1 MATISQQR
9 GRDNGEGGKSRLS
22 VCVGRHNGPPASS
35 SPGVLGDLGDTSGYF
50 QRPRLYTVYFVDNHA
65 AYGDVD
71 ASVLFFCFVLLP
83 RGLFLCPF
91 LNSSH
96 KKNQQQHFYCIVDS
110 TFSALSTQKLTLHD
124 MIFQRNNPPAKKK
137 KKGH

>member
-35 SPGVLGDLGDTSGYF
+35 SPGVLGDLGDTSRYF

-65 AYGDVD
+65 AYLDVD
-71 ASVLFFCFVLLP
+71 ASVLFFCFVLLFTCVAKGFVFAP
-83 RGLFLCPF
+83 ILKFVAQ
-91 LNSSH
+91 
-96 KKNQQQHFYCIVDS
+96 KKDGNIFIVLLTAHF
-110 TFSALSTQKLTLHD
+110 
-124 MIFQRNNPPAKKK
+124 PP
-137 KKGH
+137 